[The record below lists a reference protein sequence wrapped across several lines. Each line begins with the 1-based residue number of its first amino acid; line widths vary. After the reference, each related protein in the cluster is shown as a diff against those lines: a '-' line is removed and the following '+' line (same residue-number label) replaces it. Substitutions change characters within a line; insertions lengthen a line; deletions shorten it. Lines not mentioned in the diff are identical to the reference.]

1 MGVRLAIDDFG
12 TGYSSLSYLHRF
24 PVDMLKIDRSFV
36 DHLRGASEDT
46 ELVRTIVRLGQSLRM
61 MTVGEGVEDHA
72 QFLTLKRIGC
82 DVAQGFYFSK
92 PVAAE
97 LIDDMLGETERYSAP
112 PSNVTALSSAR
123 KRSSARPGG
132 TRAGRRGR
140 CARSPAPRLNASTLA
155 SCRSPGG
162 GPPKAPP
169 VRPLNLYRAR
179 CDPQIPDGRGGM
191 RWASSSLPTI
201 PG

>member
-1 MGVRLAIDDFG
+1 MEHTEENLAVLGRLREMGVRLAIDDFG

-82 DVAQGFYFSK
+82 DLAQGFYFSQ
-92 PVAAE
+92 PVAPQ
-97 LIDDMLGETERYSAP
+97 LIEEMLGEAERESQPA
-112 PSNVTALSSAR
+112 SNVTS
-123 KRSSARPGG
+123 
-132 TRAGRRGR
+132 
-140 CARSPAPRLNASTLA
+140 LA
-155 SCRSPGG
+155 SIRKGAAHRTTRVAA
-162 GPPKAPP
+162 AP
-169 VRPLNLYRAR
+169 
-179 CDPQIPDGRGGM
+179 
-191 RWASSSLPTI
+191 SLPDARRRTARR
-201 PG
+201 PA

>member
-72 QFLTLKRIGC
+72 QFLSLKRIGC
-82 DVAQGFYFSK
+82 DLAQGFYFSK

-97 LIDDMLGETERYSAP
+97 SIDEMLGEAEHYSERA
-112 PSNVTALSSAR
+112 SNVTSLSSAR
-123 KRSSARPGG
+123 RRPARAAVAGG
-132 TRAGRRGR
+132 RYHVRPALRGR
-140 CARSPAPRLNASTLA
+140 
-155 SCRSPGG
+155 
-162 GPPKAPP
+162 
-169 VRPLNLYRAR
+169 
-179 CDPQIPDGRGGM
+179 
-191 RWASSSLPTI
+191 
-201 PG
+201 